1 MIERQRALRSSEI
14 ENGRYPAL
22 DLRAGDGGRLSR
34 DAQVHMSI
42 DESGNQ
48 GKPARVD
55 RVRAARRAGGP
66 GADLRSIDSKGR
78 RLRSRIRESCADDP
92 EHAAEMSRWM
102 PDEADEL
109 ILKMQH
115 LEAQARAQ
123 QDARTKQ
130 ADVAGLRT
138 AAQRLAAES
147 QHDLA
152 AAEAAEKAA
161 AEKQERARSGGVPP
175 LQAAD
180 LLAQGKSEANEARTR
195 AVKARARLN
204 FALDRMDEAERREWE
219 ALQAEARAETHAQ
232 LAEDPLFKKT

>member
-1 MIERQRALRSSEI
+1 
-14 ENGRYPAL
+14 
-22 DLRAGDGGRLSR
+22 
-34 DAQVHMSI
+34 
-42 DESGNQ
+42 
-48 GKPARVD
+48 
-55 RVRAARRAGGP
+55 
-66 GADLRSIDSKGR
+66 
-78 RLRSRIRESCADDP
+78 
-92 EHAAEMSRWM
+92 M

-130 ADVAGLRT
+130 AGVAGLRT

-147 QHDLA
+147 QQELA

-180 LLAQGKSEANEARTR
+180 LLAHGKSEANEARTR
-195 AVKARARLN
+195 AVKAHARLN

>member
-1 MIERQRALRSSEI
+1 
-14 ENGRYPAL
+14 
-22 DLRAGDGGRLSR
+22 
-34 DAQVHMSI
+34 
-42 DESGNQ
+42 
-48 GKPARVD
+48 
-55 RVRAARRAGGP
+55 
-66 GADLRSIDSKGR
+66 
-78 RLRSRIRESCADDP
+78 
-92 EHAAEMSRWM
+92 M

-147 QHDLA
+147 QQDLA

-161 AEKQERARSGGVPP
+161 AEKQERARNGGVPP

-180 LLAQGKSEANEARTR
+180 LLAQGKTEANEARTR
-195 AVKARARLN
+195 AVKERARLN